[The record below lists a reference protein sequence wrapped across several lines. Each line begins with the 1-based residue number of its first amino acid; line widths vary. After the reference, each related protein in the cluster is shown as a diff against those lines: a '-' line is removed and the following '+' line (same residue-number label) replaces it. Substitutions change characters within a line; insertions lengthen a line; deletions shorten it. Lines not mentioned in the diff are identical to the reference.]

1 METRTSSSG
10 RRAKKPKT
18 HQHRARVLALQVLYE
33 VDAVGHDWEASLGT
47 HAEAT
52 GASDRVEELA
62 TTMIK
67 GVLAAMAEVDELIVT
82 NAPMWPLNQLSPV
95 DRNVLRL
102 ALFEL
107 LPGSTAPPKVAINE
121 AVELAKEFGGAA
133 SSRFVNG
140 VLGAALEGLGSEVAI
155 SID

>member
-1 METRTSSSG
+1 METRTSPSG

-33 VDAVGHDWEASLGT
+33 VDAVGHDWEVSLAT

-52 GASDRVEELA
+52 RASDRVVELA
-62 TTMIK
+62 TTTIK

-107 LPGSTAPPKVAINE
+107 LPGSTVPPKVAINE

-140 VLGAALEGLGSEVAI
+140 VLGATLEGLGSAGAI
-155 SID
+155 STD

>member
-1 METRTSSSG
+1 METRTSPSG

-33 VDAVGHDWEASLGT
+33 MDVVGHDWEASLAT

-52 GASDRVEELA
+52 EASDRVVELA
-62 TTMIK
+62 MTTIK

-107 LPGSTAPPKVAINE
+107 LPGSTVPPKVAINE
-121 AVELAKEFGGAA
+121 GVELAKEFGGAA

-140 VLGAALEGLGSEVAI
+140 VLGAALEGIGSAGAI
-155 SID
+155 STD

>member
-1 METRTSSSG
+1 METRTTPAG

-18 HQHRARVLALQVLYE
+18 QQHRARVLALQVLYE
-33 VDAVGHDWEASLGT
+33 IDVSRHDWRSSLAT

-52 GASDRVEELA
+52 EATDHVIEMA
-62 TTMIK
+62 TTVVE
-67 GVLAAMAEVDELIVT
+67 GVLASMSHIDELISI
-82 NAPMWPLNQLSPV
+82 NAPMWPVDQLSPV

-102 ALFEL
+102 AIFEL
-107 LPGSTAPPKVAINE
+107 LPGSDIPPKVAINE

-140 VLGAALEGLGSEVAI
+140 VLGTALEGLDSTSAR
-155 SID
+155 STD